1 MEQKL
6 KLHIGDLVF
15 GICNLSAQIEQLQ
28 KENDELKITEKLDH
42 V

>member
-6 KLHIGDLVF
+6 KLYIGDLVF

-28 KENDELKITEKLDH
+28 KENEGKIVSTEPLDG
-42 V
+42 